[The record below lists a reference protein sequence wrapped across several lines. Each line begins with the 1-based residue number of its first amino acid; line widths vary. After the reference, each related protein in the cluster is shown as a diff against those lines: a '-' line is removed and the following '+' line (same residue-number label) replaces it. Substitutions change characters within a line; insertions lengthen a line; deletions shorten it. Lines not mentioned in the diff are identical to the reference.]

1 MLFFV
6 CQFRISTHTPLTGRD
21 HTEFLNDLTM
31 YISTH
36 TPLTG
41 RDLAFPADV
50 EIDGFLLTRPLR
62 DVTPD
67 ADDVAAMEEFLLT
80 RPLRDVTYLLSP
92 HCQGLRISTHTPLTG
107 RDRYIL
113 YLCNGT
119 FPHIGTDLFLLI
131 SFI

>member
-1 MLFFV
+1 MV
-6 CQFRISTHTPLTGRD
+6 DDVISTHTPLTGRD
-21 HTEFLNDLTM
+21 SNEHSLSVF
-31 YISTH
+31 YSISTH

-41 RDLAFPADV
+41 RD
-50 EIDGFLLTRPLR
+50 GLLWLPLSS
-62 DVTPD
+62 
-67 ADDVAAMEEFLLT
+67 AA
-80 RPLRDVTYLLSP
+80 
-92 HCQGLRISTHTPLTG
+92 ISTHTPLTG

>member
-1 MLFFV
+1 MCSSDLHRV
-6 CQFRISTHTPLTGRD
+6 WISTHTPLTGRD
-21 HTEFLNDLTM
+21 EVFKIYTGLPT
-31 YISTH
+31 ISTH

-41 RDLAFPADV
+41 RDDV
-50 EIDGFLLTRPLR
+50 NSEYPF
-62 DVTPD
+62 V
-67 ADDVAAMEEFLLT
+67 M
-80 RPLRDVTYLLSP
+80 
-92 HCQGLRISTHTPLTG
+92 HISTHTPLTG

>member
-1 MLFFV
+1 MRHS
-6 CQFRISTHTPLTGRD
+6 QDISTHTPLTGRD
-21 HTEFLNDLTM
+21 VIASIMQMSGT
-31 YISTH
+31 ISTH

-41 RDLAFPADV
+41 RDARSMKDLNK
-50 EIDGFLLTRPLR
+50 IL
-62 DVTPD
+62 
-67 ADDVAAMEEFLLT
+67 
-80 RPLRDVTYLLSP
+80 
-92 HCQGLRISTHTPLTG
+92 ISTHTPLTG

>member
-1 MLFFV
+1 MVVL
-6 CQFRISTHTPLTGRD
+6 ISTHTPLTGRD
-21 HTEFLNDLTM
+21 SNPMWYKGGDN
-31 YISTH
+31 ISTH

-41 RDLAFPADV
+41 RDMLSSALNSCPK
-50 EIDGFLLTRPLR
+50 IFLLTRPLR

-67 ADDVAAMEEFLLT
+67 EPKPDEPKPISTHTPLT
-80 RPLRDVTYLLSP
+80 GRDNSCSFAIHTF
-92 HCQGLRISTHTPLTG
+92 GISTHTPLTG